1 MKPGK
6 TFKKDEKQ
14 IQEIGKNEKRGEKA
28 KKWKTIWKK
37 TFYNRGPP
45 KHQDT
50 QLGSKN
56 LPQ

>member
-1 MKPGK
+1 MKSK
-6 TFKKDEKQ
+6 FKKLGKMKNVGKKQ
-14 IQEIGKNEKRGEKA
+14 KNGKQSE
-28 KKWKTIWKK
+28 KK

>member
-1 MKPGK
+1 MKQHGKQFKQMEKIWKNK
-6 TFKKDEKQ
+6 TFH
-14 IQEIGKNEKRGEKA
+14 
-28 KKWKTIWKK
+28 
-37 TFYNRGPP
+37 NRGSP